1 MLLAFDHGIYSASRQ
16 DLERMSIHQS
26 KATNDYKR
34 VYNLYEDSSFW
45 IPIEKHF
52 ENKNIL
58 QFAFYVLLIG
68 FSRATL
74 SLILKCAKKIVLG
87 PKLSLKKEFNYLFST

>member
-1 MLLAFDHGIYSASRQ
+1 MLLAFDHGIYSASCQ
-16 DLERMSIHQS
+16 DLERMSIHLS
-26 KATNDYKR
+26 KATKDYKR
-34 VYNLYEDSSFW
+34 VYNLYKDSSFW

-74 SLILKCAKKIVLG
+74 SLVFEVYKENCFGSKIK
-87 PKLSLKKEFNYLFST
+87 PDERY